1 MITPGFSSSLPCFY
15 LRFSVLSFI
24 SVSSF
29 WLFPVSKRVSV
40 KPTQL
45 GLLFC
50 FVFICA
56 HGHVK
61 SRCATATGD
70 FHFRTYIFR
79 CILRSIS
86 GTLQVHIRNASSIRF
101 RSASGTLWENDP
113 GTVSRTTS
121 GSMHV
126 GYAGLSHALNRLD
139 FPKDD
144 PCDSCDPLHHFAHP
158 RHF

>member
-101 RSASGTLWENDP
+101 RSASGTLWENDLRRSQGGLGLNACRILGP
-113 GTVSRTTS
+113 VAVPDQGYRTKKLRGSDGTI
-121 GSMHV
+121 
-126 GYAGLSHALNRLD
+126 D
-139 FPKDD
+139 
-144 PCDSCDPLHHFAHP
+144 
-158 RHF
+158 